1 MVCKTAMKEEL
12 VCCVKDHSQDM
23 WIFLAHTW
31 GPHMPGWVQVDEREN
46 SWRWHQT
53 LTGCLTFGEWPH
65 FSESQL
71 SWVLN
76 WVTGLWITNTSPN
89 GRWCTLCTHS
99 EMTLTL
105 GKKYEGLFKTAERS
119 QPLTFQRTHKWP
131 GLVSSVRRYSVLH
144 QECCLLTSYLHWSLK
159 IINKH
164 SKFSDVFLE
173 ASIFWDNF
181 PFFSFL
187 L

>member
-105 GKKYEGLFKTAERS
+105 GKKYEGLFKTLLKGVNPWLFRG
-119 QPLTFQRTHKWP
+119 LTNDQVCFLCSEVFSAPPRMLFTY
-131 GLVSSVRRYSVLH
+131 LLSSL
-144 QECCLLTSYLHWSLK
+144 
-159 IINKH
+159 IIKNY
-164 SKFSDVFLE
+164 
-173 ASIFWDNF
+173 
-181 PFFSFL
+181 
-187 L
+187 

>member
-31 GPHMPGWVQVDEREN
+31 GPHMPGWVQVDKREN

-105 GKKYEGLFKTAERS
+105 GKKYEGLCKTLLKGVNPWLFRGLTND
-119 QPLTFQRTHKWP
+119 QVLFPLFGGIQCSTKNA
-131 GLVSSVRRYSVLH
+131 V
-144 QECCLLTSYLHWSLK
+144 YLPL
-159 IINKH
+159 
-164 SKFSDVFLE
+164 
-173 ASIFWDNF
+173 IFIDH
-181 PFFSFL
+181 
-187 L
+187 